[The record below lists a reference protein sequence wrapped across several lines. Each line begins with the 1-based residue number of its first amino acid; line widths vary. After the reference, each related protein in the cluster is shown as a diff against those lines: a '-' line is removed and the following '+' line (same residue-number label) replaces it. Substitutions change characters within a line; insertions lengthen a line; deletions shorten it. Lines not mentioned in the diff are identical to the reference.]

1 MSIKHKAYIFNLTD
15 LCISLQDAIG
25 EGTKL
30 DIERLY
36 NLSKKR
42 ANNPD
47 NTMRNVLQYLRFDE
61 LWFDISDPEISRQSN
76 WYLVLLASSLK
87 TAPDLSSNQ
96 PFSYYVLQKVLR
108 LMGWTIEEINYLIIG
123 NKLEE
128 LIKVCNPSMF
138 PFFSFPLYN
147 WVGWL
152 TNAEISTLY
161 EKLMLNKDT
170 FLNPPDNLLNEVNDL
185 SQHFWLEPDEVI
197 RKSFFDALSMLAY
210 ALQNNSSLFLILE

>member
-1 MSIKHKAYIFNLTD
+1 M
-15 LCISLQDAIG
+15 G

-36 NLSKKR
+36 NLSKKMV
-42 ANNPD
+42 NNPD
-47 NTMRNVLQYLRFDE
+47 NAMRSVLQYLRFDE
-61 LWFDISDPEISRQSN
+61 QWFDISDPGISRESN
-76 WYLVLLASSLK
+76 WYLVLLASNLK
-87 TAPDLSSNQ
+87 TAPDLSSSQ
-96 PFSYYVLQKVLR
+96 PFSYHVLQKVLR
-108 LMGWTIEEINYLIIG
+108 LMGWTIEEIDLLIIG

-138 PFFSFPLYN
+138 SFFSFPLYN

-152 TNAEISTLY
+152 TNAKISILY
-161 EKLMLNKDT
+161 EKLTVNKDT
-170 FLNPPDNLLNEVNDL
+170 FLNPSDNLLNEVKDL
-185 SQHFWLEPDEVI
+185 SHHFRLEPDEVI